1 MPARFLSQCSFSSA
15 SSLLQQSSSS
25 AATRKAFREIMSQKR
40 MWVNNALQFWKG
52 HSWSSTEINIIGVW
66 KAVLSSC
73 WEADREKVPASPGL
87 QSPGGGRRGG
97 TPAPSSLTTLLH
109 LCCHWPPG
117 SFLPARPLPSNG
129 KQTTCVSKQLL
140 NDFLPQ
146 QSQNIKHILKRKKKK
161 WHQSLEK
168 FYDLVTAAC
177 KVTAWPGLALSAC
190 QTMKQCYY

>member
-109 LCCHWPPG
+109 LCCHWPPFSRPALCLQMG
-117 SFLPARPLPSNG
+117 NKPHACQNNFWTISFPSN
-129 KQTTCVSKQLL
+129 
-140 NDFLPQ
+140 PR
-146 QSQNIKHILKRKKKK
+146 I
-161 WHQSLEK
+161 
-168 FYDLVTAAC
+168 
-177 KVTAWPGLALSAC
+177 
-190 QTMKQCYY
+190 